1 MLSAR
6 TVFEEIID
14 NDEVFRLFCSIAAS
28 IGLAHGRL
36 RHDQT
41 LTDADIITCLARSQ
55 VTKQRATKQ
64 RASRQRASQQM
75 RAARRYAGDRA
86 R

>member
-41 LTDADIITCLARSQ
+41 LTDADIVTYLARSPGHQ
-55 VTKQRATKQ
+55 AAGQRAAGQ
-64 RASRQRASQQM
+64 RA
-75 RAARRYAGDRA
+75 AGRCGRCA
-86 R
+86 GTPGTGR